1 MPLQTPD
8 VGVNVLLI
16 GNGARE
22 HALAEAIKNSKQKPR
37 LHCFMG
43 SRNPGM
49 LDCSDSSFTGDITD
63 KAAICAFADKVKAT
77 IAIIGP
83 EAPLAAGVTDA
94 LQEKGIQVIGPTKIA
109 AQIETSKAFTRH
121 LLEKYDIHASPL
133 HKTCTSVSEA
143 AEWLSK
149 LDQYVIKADGLRSGK
164 GVKLSEEHLKTK
176 EEALLYAEEC
186 IKKEGRVV
194 IEEKLIG
201 QEFSLMSFSDGNTLR
216 HMPLVQD
223 HKRAHENDEGVN
235 TGGMGSYSMPDHSL
249 PFLTAQ
255 DVKQAH
261 RLNEEVI
268 TALQQEIQ
276 QPYRGIL
283 YGGFIATAQ
292 GIQIIEYNARFGD
305 PESLNILS
313 ILKTDILNIFT
324 AMIEGTL
331 GSLDIEFERKATVCK
346 YIVPEGYPDN
356 PVKNERIVLPKKIMS
371 NTKIYTATVDDR
383 YEGLYMTGS
392 RAVACLGIGNTIEE
406 AEQSAEHT
414 ATQVQGKVFHRKDIG
429 TTELIQKRIDH
440 MKSLRTITQLA

>member
-133 HKTCTSVSEA
+133 HRTCTSVSEA

-176 EEALLYAEEC
+176 EEALLYAVEC
-186 IKKEGRVV
+186 IKRDGRVV

-223 HKRAHENDEGVN
+223 HKRAHENDEGAN

-249 PFLTAQ
+249 PFLTAE
-255 DVKQAH
+255 DIKQAH
-261 RLNEEVI
+261 RLNEGVI
-268 TALQQEIQ
+268 AALQQEIQ
-276 QPYRGIL
+276 QPYRGII

-429 TTELIQKRIDH
+429 TVGLIQKRIDH
-440 MKSLRTITQLA
+440 MKSLRTI

>member
-1 MPLQTPD
+1 M
-8 VGVNVLLI
+8 GVNVLLI
-16 GNGARE
+16 GSGARE
-22 HALAEAIKNSKQKPR
+22 HALAEGIKNSKQKPR

-49 LDCSDSSFTGDITD
+49 LDCSDSSFTGDIKD
-63 KAAICAFADKVKAT
+63 KIAVCAFADKVKAT

-83 EAPLAAGVTDA
+83 EAPLAAGVADA

-109 AQIETSKAFTRH
+109 AQIETSKAFTRN
-121 LLEKYDIHASPL
+121 LLEKYNIHASPL

-143 AEWLSK
+143 AEWISK

-176 EEALLYAEEC
+176 EEALLYVEEC
-186 IKKEGRVV
+186 IKKDGRVV

-235 TGGMGSYSMPDHSL
+235 TGGMGSYSMPDHNL
-249 PFLTAQ
+249 PFLTEQ
-255 DVKQAH
+255 DVKDAK

-276 QPYRGIL
+276 QPYRGII

-292 GIQIIEYNARFGD
+292 GIRIIEYNARFGD

-313 ILKTDILNIFT
+313 ILKTDILNIFV
-324 AMIEGTL
+324 AIIDGTL
-331 GSLDIEFERKATVCK
+331 GSLDIEFDHKATVCK
-346 YIVPEGYPDN
+346 YVVPEGYPDN
-356 PVKNERIVLPKKIMS
+356 PIKNEMIRLPKKIMQ
-371 NTKIYTATVDDR
+371 NTKIFTAAVDDR
-383 YEGLYMTGS
+383 YDGLYMTGS
-392 RAVACLGIGNTIEE
+392 RAVACLGIGEMLSE
-406 AEQSAEHT
+406 AEQRAEEV
-414 ATQVQGKVFHRKDIG
+414 ATQVQGKVFHRRDIG
-429 TTELIQKRIDH
+429 TAVLVQKRINH
-440 MKSLRTITQLA
+440 MKSLLVTPLT

>member
-1 MPLQTPD
+1 M
-8 VGVNVLLI
+8 GVNVLLI
-16 GNGARE
+16 GSGARE
-22 HALAEAIKNSKQKPR
+22 HALAEGIKNSKQKPR

-49 LDCSDSSFTGDITD
+49 LDCSDSSFTGDIKD
-63 KAAICAFADKVKAT
+63 KIAVCAFADKVKAT

-83 EAPLAAGVTDA
+83 EAPLAAGVADA

-109 AQIETSKAFTRH
+109 AQIETSKAFTRN
-121 LLEKYDIHASPL
+121 LLEKYNIHASPL

-143 AEWLSK
+143 AEWISK

-176 EEALLYAEEC
+176 EEALLYVEEC
-186 IKKEGRVV
+186 IKKDGRVV

-223 HKRAHENDEGVN
+223 HKRAHENDEGAN